1 MNVPVD
7 ELSGSASVLDGSGGW
22 CTGDGVFP
30 SGRSGCPP
38 QGVVNVPT
46 LEIAKDSDSC
56 NRLVALGLTYS
67 FCPTSATVW

>member
-1 MNVPVD
+1 MNVLVD
-7 ELSGSASVLDGSGGW
+7 GVSGAISVLDGLGW
-22 CTGDGVFP
+22 RSTGDGVFP

>member
-1 MNVPVD
+1 MNVLVD
-7 ELSGSASVLDGSGGW
+7 GVSGAISVLDGLGW
-22 CTGDGVFP
+22 RSTGDGVFP

-46 LEIAKDSDSC
+46 LEIAKDSYSC
-56 NRLVALGLTYS
+56 NRLVALGLKYS